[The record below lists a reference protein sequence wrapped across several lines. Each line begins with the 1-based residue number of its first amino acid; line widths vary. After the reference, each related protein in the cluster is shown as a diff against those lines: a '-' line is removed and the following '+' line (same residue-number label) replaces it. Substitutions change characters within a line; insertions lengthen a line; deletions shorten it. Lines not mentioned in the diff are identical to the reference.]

1 MPRFPE
7 DYSAVVLDK
16 DGRILRAFLNN
27 RQQWHFPPEK
37 DVRVS
42 QKLKASVLYFEDRY
56 FEYHFGV
63 NPVSVVRALYQNLK
77 QGKTVRGAST
87 LTMQVARLMHPR
99 PRTYFNKTLEM
110 LQAVKIEM
118 RYSKEEI
125 LQLYLD
131 HAPYGGNV
139 VGYRAAALR
148 FFRKSPDQLTWAE
161 AALLAVLPNAPGKI
175 SPQTNPDL
183 LKKKRD
189 ALLSA
194 MHGAGYFD
202 AETLYLAKK
211 ESVPRKSHPFPMLAP
226 HLARYM
232 KEQPDGVC
240 ASDHD

>member
-1 MPRFPE
+1 MRRRYKLLIGIFAGIVLLYFAVPLPHFLD

-16 DGRILRAFLNN
+16 DGRVLRAFLNN
-27 RQQWHFPPEK
+27 RQQWHFPPRK
-37 DVRVS
+37 DARVS
-42 QKLKASVLYFEDRY
+42 QKLKTSVLYFEDRY

-77 QGKTVRGAST
+77 QGKTVSGAST
-87 LTMQVARLMHPR
+87 LTMQVTRLIHPK

-110 LQAVKIEM
+110 LQALKIEM

-161 AALLAVLPNAPGKI
+161 SALLAVLPNAPGKI
-175 SPQTNPDL
+175 SPQINPDL

-189 ALLSA
+189 ALLNA
-194 MHGAGYFD
+194 LHRCGIF
-202 AETLYLAKK
+202 
-211 ESVPRKSHPFPMLAP
+211 
-226 HLARYM
+226 
-232 KEQPDGVC
+232 
-240 ASDHD
+240 

>member
-1 MPRFPE
+1 MKRRYKILIAIITGFALLYLAIPMPHFPE

-161 AALLAVLPNAPGKI
+161 AALLAVLPNAPGKNFA
-175 SPQTNPDL
+175 SDKSYA
-183 LKKKRD
+183 LKK
-189 ALLSA
+189 
-194 MHGAGYFD
+194 
-202 AETLYLAKK
+202 E
-211 ESVPRKSHPFPMLAP
+211 
-226 HLARYM
+226 ARCVAHRAA
-232 KEQPDGVC
+232 QGGIF
-240 ASDHD
+240 

>member
-1 MPRFPE
+1 MKRRYKILIAIITGLALLYLAIPMPHFPE

-37 DVRVS
+37 EASVS

-63 NPVSVVRALYQNLK
+63 NPVSVVRALYQNLR
-77 QGKTVRGAST
+77 QGKIVRGAST

-148 FFRKSPDQLTWAE
+148 FFSEIA
-161 AALLAVLPNAPGKI
+161 G
-175 SPQTNPDL
+175 
-183 LKKKRD
+183 
-189 ALLSA
+189 SA
-194 MHGAGYFD
+194 NLG
-202 AETLYLAKK
+202 
-211 ESVPRKSHPFPMLAP
+211 
-226 HLARYM
+226 
-232 KEQPDGVC
+232 
-240 ASDHD
+240 